1 MTHLLVIDGNNIGY
15 ASLYV
20 PLLAHMSHEGFPT
33 GGILGTAQSV
43 MRVVTRTRHTQAVPV
58 VVWDGRAAWREAL
71 YPGYKQN
78 RNKTPEQQAVRDS
91 WHRQK
96 PHAQRL
102 LHALGV
108 PQLRN
113 PDAEADDLAGC
124 LCQDAE
130 TLARY
135 GIDRITL
142 VSNDQDWW
150 QALAPHIDLF
160 ATKTQAVVTLETLS
174 TPDVKEGP
182 FANPEEYLT
191 AKTWAGDKS
200 DGIEGV
206 PGIGLKT
213 AVKLL
218 QTHKTL
224 EALCAAVASGQ
235 AVDKRSQ
242 AVAAHVDRI
251 QCNRRLMDWRQAP
264 PLIAGSSGLWS
275 GAYDADSAQSLCTEF
290 GLAQLKERL
299 QTAAWGEITKTWNR
313 EALMTLAE
321 DVAGVSDRLGH
332 HHAPDKEELQEYDGD
347 LSGNVPHG
355 L

>member
-20 PLLAHMSHEGFPT
+20 PMLANMSHEGFPT
-33 GGILGTAQSV
+33 GGIIGTAQSV

-102 LHALGV
+102 LHALGI

-113 PDAEADDLAGC
+113 ENTEADDLAGR

-160 ATKTQAVVTLETLS
+160 TTKTQTVVTLETLS
-174 TPDVKEGP
+174 TPEVKDGP

-200 DGIEGV
+200 DGIDGV
-206 PGIGLKT
+206 PSIGLKT

-218 QTHKTL
+218 QTHGTL
-224 EALCAAVASGQ
+224 EALCEAVTAGQ
-235 AVDKRSQ
+235 VTDKRSH

-251 QCNRRLMDWRQAP
+251 QRNRRLMDWRQAP
-264 PLIAGSSGLWS
+264 PLLAGSSGLWS
-275 GAYDADSAQSLCTEF
+275 GAYDADSTRSICAEF
-290 GLAQLKERL
+290 GLTKLWERL
-299 QTAAWGEITKTWNR
+299 QSERWAKLTEKWDRGS
-313 EALMTLAE
+313 LMALAE

-332 HHAPDKEELQEYDGD
+332 HHALDEEEREGEND
-347 LSGNVPHG
+347 LLRGAYGS
-355 L
+355 

>member
-1 MTHLLVIDGNNIGY
+1 M
-15 ASLYV
+15 
-20 PLLAHMSHEGFPT
+20 
-33 GGILGTAQSV
+33 
-43 MRVVTRTRHTQAVPV
+43 
-58 VVWDGRAAWREAL
+58 
-71 YPGYKQN
+71 
-78 RNKTPEQQAVRDS
+78 
-91 WHRQK
+91 
-96 PHAQRL
+96 
-102 LHALGV
+102 
-108 PQLRN
+108 RN

-150 QALAPHIDLF
+150 QALAPHIDI
-160 ATKTQAVVTLETLS
+160 VVPKDDSTVTIETLS

-182 FANPEEYLT
+182 FANPKEYLT

-218 QTHKTL
+218 QTHKTI

-251 QCNRRLMDWRQAP
+251 ERNRRLMDWRQAP

-299 QTAAWGEITKTWNR
+299 QTEVWGEITKAWNR
-313 EALMTLAE
+313 EPLIALAE
-321 DVAGVSDRLGH
+321 SVAGVGDRLGH
-332 HHAPDKEELQEYDGD
+332 HHAPDEEESESEGD
-347 LSGNVPHG
+347 LLMGAHC